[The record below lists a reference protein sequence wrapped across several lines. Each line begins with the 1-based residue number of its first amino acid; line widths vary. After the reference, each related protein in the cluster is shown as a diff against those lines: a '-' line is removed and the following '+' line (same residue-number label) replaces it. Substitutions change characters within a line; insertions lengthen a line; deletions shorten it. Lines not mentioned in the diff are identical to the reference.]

1 MFYESFRARH
11 DVIAVKP
18 RFGDAFLRNR
28 AQSQDHDGTGAALSF
43 RGRYHV
49 IAVKPRFGDAFFKK
63 RVRSQGNGV
72 LAATLAVD
80 VPRSE
85 TGRKRRGRPKT
96 KTVLYKHFLMV
107 AAELLIWLGESR
119 DAGPQNVSLAI
130 VGRLSKIFP
139 SLNLQHHLAVT
150 YANNIAR
157 YLEPRNNHVYREF
170 HGGQI
175 HSRGRSKGLKRD
187 SGIAGLAAYAGVRKY
202 VLHLAHVDDLASI
215 RPRLSYEEILMLYV
229 VKDCCERI
237 RLITKYRLEAME
249 SLLS

>member
-1 MFYESFRARH
+1 MFYKSFRARH
-11 DVIAVKP
+11 HVIAVKP
-18 RFGDAFLRNR
+18 RFGDAFLRKR
-28 AQSQDHDGTGAALSF
+28 ARSHDEVILTAISAL
-43 RGRYHV
+43 
-49 IAVKPRFGDAFFKK
+49 
-63 RVRSQGNGV
+63 
-72 LAATLAVD
+72 D

-96 KTVLYKHFLMV
+96 RTILYKHFLTV

-119 DAGPQNVSLAI
+119 DAGPQNVGLAI

-139 SLNLQHHLAVT
+139 SLNLNLQDQRAVT
-150 YANNIAR
+150 YANNIVR
-157 YLEPRNNHVYREF
+157 YLEPRNNHFYWEF

-187 SGIAGLAAYAGVRKY
+187 SGIAGLSTYAGVRKY
-202 VLHLAHVDDLASI
+202 VLHLANVDDPASI

-229 VKDCCERI
+229 VKDCCEQI
-237 RLITKYRLEAME
+237 RLITKYRLEALE

>member
-1 MFYESFRARH
+1 MFYKAFRARH

-18 RFGDAFLRNR
+18 RFGDAFLRKLAVR
-28 AQSQDHDGTGAALSF
+28 AGYRVT
-43 RGRYHV
+43 
-49 IAVKPRFGDAFFKK
+49 AVKPRFGDAFLRK
-63 RVRSQGNGV
+63 RVRSHDNGV

-96 KTVLYKHFLMV
+96 RTALYKHFLTV
-107 AAELLIWLGESR
+107 AADLLIWLGESR

-139 SLNLQHHLAVT
+139 SLDLNLQDQRAVT

-157 YLEPRNNHVYREF
+157 YLEPRNNHVYWEF

-187 SGIAGLAAYAGVRKY
+187 SGIAGLATYAGVRKY
-202 VLHLAHVDDLASI
+202 VLHLAHAHDPASI
-215 RPRLSYEEILMLYV
+215 RPRLSHEEILMLYL
-229 VKDCCERI
+229 VKDYCERI
-237 RLITKYRLEAME
+237 RLITKYRLEALE